1 MRRGQIAFV
10 TDHSHHHLFDA
21 AVAALRSAGLR
32 ITEQRR
38 SILRALAE
46 ADGTL
51 SAEET
56 HEALD
61 PGSCDLVTVYR
72 CLESFEKAGTVQR
85 GVRENGTKVYCL
97 AHGAD
102 HHHHLTC
109 RVCGLTE
116 RIDVCVEA
124 DLENLAKER
133 GFKDVSH
140 VLEVYGT
147 CEDCR

>member
-1 MRRGQIAFV
+1 LRHGQIAFV
-10 TDHSHHHLFDA
+10 SGHSHSHLLDN
-21 AVAALRSAGLR
+21 AVASLRSAGLR
-32 ITEQRR
+32 VTEQRR
-38 SILRALAE
+38 AILRALAGAE
-46 ADGTL
+46 GTL
-51 SAEET
+51 SADET
-56 HEALD
+56 HEILEPD
-61 PGSCDLVTVYR
+61 TCDLVTVYR